1 MSSGIDVRDAD
12 CNVLKLLLKIDMPTR
27 YVEYMDVMIGRVD
40 SEKTCNAKVVFHG
53 ST

>member
-12 CNVLKLLLKIDMPTR
+12 CNVLKLLLKIDMPRR
-27 YVEYMDVMIGRVD
+27 YVEYMDVMIGRFD
-40 SEKTCNAKVVFHG
+40 SEKTCNAKFVFHG